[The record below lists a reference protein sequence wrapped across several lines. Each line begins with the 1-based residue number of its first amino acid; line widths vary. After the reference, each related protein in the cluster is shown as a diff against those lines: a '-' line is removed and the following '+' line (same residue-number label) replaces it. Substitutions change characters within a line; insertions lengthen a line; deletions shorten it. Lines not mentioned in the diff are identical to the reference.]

1 MTVFYF
7 LKNKIGRGLIA
18 PLLILISSAT
28 SYAQNAQEDPFVDY
42 NELLSNVQANL
53 KIAQAKKAF
62 LTSAILREQT
72 LKLPTGSK
80 AVVASSS
87 LASSGTRDLSA
98 PELVNSRKDGV
109 LMICKYYKASEG
121 QPDRIQMHATAT
133 VLTPDG
139 ICVSNWHVFMAMEQ
153 PEMQLPAADSLT
165 FAVSL
170 KGNIYPIERIM
181 AFNEKCDVAIFKIN
195 ASGQQLSTI
204 PLGNGLAVG
213 ETVHAITN
221 PEGSSYYY
229 SQGVVSRNTAD
240 HKIGP
245 MGDRMEITADY
256 AKGSSG
262 GPIMDNKGNMQG
274 MVSTTFSIYAQD
286 RPQVNLQMVV
296 KKTIPVRSIRSL
308 MQLQ

>member
-1 MTVFYF
+1 MAVFCF
-7 LKNKIGRGLIA
+7 LLNKLGRGAIV

-28 SYAQNAQEDPFVDY
+28 AFAQNVQDDPFVDY
-42 NELLSNVQANL
+42 NELLGNVQANL
-53 KIAQAKKAF
+53 KIMQAKKVF
-62 LTSAILREQT
+62 LTSAQLREQT
-72 LKLPTGSK
+72 LKLPAGSK
-80 AVVASSS
+80 AAITAAS
-87 LASSGTRDLSA
+87 LAKPATRELSA
-98 PELVNSRKDGV
+98 PQLVNSRKDAV
-109 LMICKYYKASEG
+109 LMICKYYKASDG
-121 QPDRIQMHATAT
+121 QPDRIQLHATGT
-133 VLTPDG
+133 VLTADG

-153 PEMQLPAADSLT
+153 PEMQLPANDSLT

-170 KGNIYPIERIM
+170 KGDIYPVERIM
-181 AFNEKCDVAIFKIN
+181 AFNEKCDAAIFKIN
-195 ASGQQLSTI
+195 TGGQQLSSI

-286 RPQVNLQMVV
+286 RPQINLQMVV

-308 MQLQ
+308 IQLQ

>member
-1 MTVFYF
+1 MTIFCF
-7 LKNKIGRGLIA
+7 LKTKMRRGIII
-18 PLLILISSAT
+18 PLLILLSSAT
-28 SYAQNAQEDPFVDY
+28 AYAQNTPDDPFVDY

-62 LTSAILREQT
+62 LSSAKLREQT
-72 LKLPTGSK
+72 LKLPAGSK
-80 AVVASSS
+80 AAVSASS
-87 LASSGTRDLSA
+87 LAKSGTRDFGA
-98 PELVNSRKDGV
+98 PQLVNARKDAV

-121 QPDRIQMHATAT
+121 QPDRIQLHATGT
-133 VLTPDG
+133 VLTSDG

-153 PEMQLPAADSLT
+153 PEMQLPASDSLT

-170 KGNIYPIERIM
+170 KGDIYPIERIM
-181 AFNEKCDVAIFKIN
+181 AFNEKCDAAIFKIN
-195 ASGQQLSTI
+195 TGGQQLGTI

-213 ETVHAITN
+213 ETVHTITN

-262 GPIMDNKGNMQG
+262 GPIMDTKGNLQG

-296 KKTIPVRSIRSL
+296 KKTIPVKSIRSL
-308 MQLQ
+308 LQLQ